1 MRLFFY
7 NTFIIQKAIDNMK
20 KEYTILIIAH
30 RLSTVINSDRILFL
44 KEGKIEGEGSHKKL
58 LRSCADYRKLYEKE
72 MEKQM
77 RIVTILVIAI

>member
-1 MRLFFY
+1 MTTNYVAPTSALD
-7 NTFIIQKAIDNMK
+7 NETQASIQKAIDNMK

-72 MEKQM
+72 MEK
-77 RIVTILVIAI
+77 